1 MRTKETHRRNR
12 EGGPSLSFFNR
23 CAVFGESNLDDA
35 IQALAEGDFFFRKP
49 EVGLNLVYG
58 AIHQFGGAGRVWGQ
72 WCIKAVEEMRRVF
85 EADGTPRRL
94 DFTIVLVRFD
104 EGLLS
109 RVRRAVVG
117 SVG

>member
-1 MRTKETHRRNR
+1 MRTKEPHRRIR
-12 EGGPSLSFFNR
+12 GAEPSLSFFVR
-23 CAVFGESNLDDA
+23 CAVFGEGNLEDA
-35 IQALAEGDFFFRKP
+35 IQALTEGDFFFREP

-58 AIHQFGGAGRVWGQ
+58 VIHQFGGAGRVWGQ

-109 RVRRAVVG
+109 RVRRAVLG